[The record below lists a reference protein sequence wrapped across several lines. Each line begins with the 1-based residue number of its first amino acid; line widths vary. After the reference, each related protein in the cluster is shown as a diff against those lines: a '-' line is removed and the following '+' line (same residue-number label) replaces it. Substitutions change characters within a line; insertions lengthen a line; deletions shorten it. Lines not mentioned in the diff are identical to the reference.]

1 MRGGV
6 VLSSSSGSR
15 NARVILGVAGFSGK
29 RSTNSD
35 GDLVGVGWHKDGL
48 VDLLEAL
55 ANPRYEVRRL
65 LAMADVWREADNH
78 VLTR

>member
-1 MRGGV
+1 MVAGEPGMRGGV

-29 RSTNSD
+29 RSSNSD

-48 VDLLEAL
+48 VGAAGFEPAT
-55 ANPRYEVRRL
+55 PRL
-65 LAMADVWREADNH
+65 
-78 VLTR
+78 